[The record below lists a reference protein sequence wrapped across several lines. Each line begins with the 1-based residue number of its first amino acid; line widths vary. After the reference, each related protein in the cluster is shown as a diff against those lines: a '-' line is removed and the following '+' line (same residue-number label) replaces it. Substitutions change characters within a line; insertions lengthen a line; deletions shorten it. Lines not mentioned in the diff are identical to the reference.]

1 MLAVNIYKESNQK
14 KDEIER
20 LYHYKAVFSL
30 YKIDEKTMQDIADLE
45 IKNCRISIGNLPIF
59 IDESEISS
67 FAVSMELYNDTDRK
81 IHLTSGAFPTKE
93 EINEEGKMALVGIKN
108 KGIVHDGYITIQG
121 ENYKVA
127 GYISG
132 KYSSLY
138 SFDILL
144 FDKNISNNFLK
155 CVDIASQMGMP
166 YLIIESD
173 EMTIDEIVN
182 VVSGSLDNE
191 KVYNVMS
198 YDDIPVGSTVE
209 SSTIQN
215 VRKITIVFCI
225 LMIFI
230 MCSIWIN
237 SKMYEYAVRKA
248 YGESIIRLLKSTF
261 YDLFRYILIST
272 VIGVSIAILTLKIE
286 NVIITKE
293 IYSLSI
299 SVAAIVI
306 VALSLI
312 TIVVPF
318 FKLIRIDAV
327 TLIKESRGKR

>member
-1 MLAVNIYKESNQK
+1 MTAY
-14 KDEIER
+14 
-20 LYHYKAVFSL
+20 
-30 YKIDEKTMQDIADLE
+30 
-45 IKNCRISIGNLPIF
+45 
-59 IDESEISS
+59 
-67 FAVSMELYNDTDRK
+67 
-81 IHLTSGAFPTKE
+81 
-93 EINEEGKMALVGIKN
+93 EINN
-108 KGIVHDGYITIQG
+108 NITIQG